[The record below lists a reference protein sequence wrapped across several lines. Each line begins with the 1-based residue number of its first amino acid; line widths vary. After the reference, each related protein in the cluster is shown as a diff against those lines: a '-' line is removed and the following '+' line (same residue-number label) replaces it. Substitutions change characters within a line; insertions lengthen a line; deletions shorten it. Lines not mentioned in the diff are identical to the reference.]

1 MRLNNFKIK
10 SLPLNKKFSD
20 GLGLNLTLK
29 TRNYG
34 KWTYRYTFDGKAKEM
49 AIGSYPE
56 LSIVDARNLALEK
69 RTLKTSGI
77 DPIEEKHTLKKQEK
91 DKAKRRFSIVAKD
104 YIDDVKSNWKNP
116 KHAQQWYNTLKDYA
130 FPVLDEVPFHK
141 ITTEHIRRVLKPIW
155 DEKTETATRVQQR
168 VSRVMGYGISLE
180 YYVGSNVA
188 DWKTS
193 ISYIFKRPY
202 KSQKHFPSLHY
213 KKLPDFYAE
222 LSKIETT
229 TTRALRFLIL
239 TVARTSEVTLLQ
251 SDELDFEQ
259 NIWTIPEARM
269 KAKKEH
275 KVPLSY
281 EVIKL
286 LGIPHNLHNYKYVF
300 TGCSPDKHLSNNAMG
315 KFVRDNYRHMK
326 FTVHG
331 FRATFRVW
339 AAETGNY
346 DQNMV
351 EFALA
356 HQLPSRSQ
364 SAYFR
369 SDLFE
374 KRKLLMDDW
383 ADFVTSKIN
392 KDD

>member
-1 MRLNNFKIK
+1 MDTI
-10 SLPLNKKFSD
+10 
-20 GLGLNLTLK
+20 
-29 TRNYG
+29 
-34 KWTYRYTFDGKAKEM
+34 
-49 AIGSYPE
+49 
-56 LSIVDARNLALEK
+56 
-69 RTLKTSGI
+69 
-77 DPIEEKHTLKKQEK
+77 
-91 DKAKRRFSIVAKD
+91 
-104 YIDDVKSNWKNP
+104 
-116 KHAQQWYNTLKDYA
+116 
-130 FPVLDEVPFHK
+130 
-141 ITTEHIRRVLKPIW
+141 
-155 DEKTETATRVQQR
+155 
-168 VSRVMGYGISLE
+168 
-180 YYVGSNVA
+180 
-188 DWKTS
+188 
-193 ISYIFKRPY
+193 
-202 KSQKHFPSLHY
+202 
-213 KKLPDFYAE
+213 
-222 LSKIETT
+222 

-239 TVARTSEVTLLQ
+239 TVARTSEVTLLK
-251 SDELDFEQ
+251 SDELDLDQ
-259 NIWTIPEARM
+259 KTWTIPEIRM

-281 EVIKL
+281 EAIKL
-286 LGIPHNLHNYKYVF
+286 LGIPHNLHNYKFVF

-374 KRKLLMDDW
+374 KRKLLMDEW

>member
-69 RTLKTSGI
+69 RTLKTNGI

-300 TGCSPDKHLSNNAMG
+300 TGCSPERHLSNNAMG

-331 FRATFRVW
+331 FRSTFRVW

>member
-34 KWTYRYTFDGKAKEM
+34 KWTYRYTFDGIAKEM

-56 LSIVDARNLALEK
+56 VSIVDARNLALEK
-69 RTLKTSGI
+69 RTLKTNGI
-77 DPIEEKHTLKKQEK
+77 DPIEEKHTFKKQEQE
-91 DKAKRRFSIVAKD
+91 KAKRRFSNVAIN
-104 YIDDVKSNWKNP
+104 YIDDVKNTWKNP
-116 KHAQQWYNTLKDYA
+116 KHAQQWHNTLRDYA
-130 FPVLDEVPFHK
+130 FPILDEVPFHK
-141 ITTEHIRRVLKPIW
+141 ITSEHVRRVLKPIW
-155 DEKTETATRVQQR
+155 NTKSETAFRVQQR
-168 VSRVMGYGISLE
+168 ISRVMGYGISLG
-180 YYVGSNVA
+180 YYIGSNVA

-193 ISYIFKRPY
+193 ISFIFKRPY
-202 KSQKHFPSLHY
+202 RFHNNFPSLHY

-222 LSKIETT
+222 LSKIEST

-251 SDELDFEQ
+251 SDKLDFKQ
-259 NIWTIPEARM
+259 NIWTIPDTRM

-281 EVIKL
+281 EAIKL

-300 TGCSPDKHLSNNAMG
+300 TGSSPDSHLSNNAMG
-315 KFVRDNYRHMK
+315 KFVRDHYRHMK

-331 FRATFRVW
+331 FRSTFRVW

-356 HQLPSRSQ
+356 HQLPTRSQ
-364 SAYFR
+364 AAYFR
-369 SDLFE
+369 SDLFD
-374 KRKLLMDDW
+374 KRKVLMEDW
-383 ADFVTSKIN
+383 ADFVTSKI
-392 KDD
+392 

>member
-300 TGCSPDKHLSNNAMG
+300 TGCSPERHLSNNAMG

>member
-10 SLPLNKKFSD
+10 SLPINKKISD
-20 GLGLNLTLK
+20 GSGLNLTL
-29 TRNYG
+29 TSRTNG
-34 KWTYRYTFDGKAKEM
+34 RWTYRYTFDGKAKEM
-49 AIGSYPE
+49 GLGSFPE

-69 RTLKTSGI
+69 RSIKASGI
-77 DPIEEKHTLKKQEK
+77 DPIYEKNTFKRHEK
-91 DKAKRRFSIVAKD
+91 EKAKRLFSHVAID
-104 YIDDVKSNWKNP
+104 YIDDIKSTWKNP
-116 KHAQQWYNTLKDYA
+116 KHAQQWYNTLRDYA

-141 ITTEHIRRVLKPIW
+141 ISTDNIRRVLKPIW
-155 DEKTETATRVQQR
+155 NTKTETAFRVQQR
-168 VSRVMGYGISLE
+168 ISRVIGYGISRG

-188 DWKTS
+188 DWKTK
-193 ISYIFKRPY
+193 ISFIFKRPY

-222 LSKIETT
+222 LSKIDTT

-259 NIWTIPEARM
+259 NVWTIPEDRM

-275 KVPLSY
+275 RVPLSY
-281 EVIKL
+281 ETIKL

-300 TGCSPDKHLSNNAMG
+300 TGSSPDKHLSNNAMG
-315 KFVRDNYRHMK
+315 KFVRDNYRHLK
-326 FTVHG
+326 CTVHG
-331 FRATFRVW
+331 FRATFRNW

-356 HQLPSRSQ
+356 HQLPTRSQ
-364 SAYFR
+364 AAYLR

-374 KRKLLMDDW
+374 KRIILMEDW
-383 ADFVTSKIN
+383 AKFVTK
-392 KDD
+392 KL